1 MSKSKTVLLGV
12 VVAAAALVPLYGD
25 PRSTPVTHPLWARM
39 LLRALD
45 MNEAVRISDQASQV
59 FSTLSWRDSLSYRA
73 DRYLRADGVSVSEE
87 GGRPRVVAEQGV
99 GEVVYP
105 VALVR
110 GGDYRIRARIAGSP
124 SASPTAEIAALGR
137 AEAIKSLTFPSAAV
151 PGWITGGAF
160 YLDPGAYAATILLP
174 PGTALEH
181 VEVAPPCLNP
191 IEPVGGWRPTAVV
204 RADDI
209 AVTALKAI
217 DREDELPPAGTPIEV
232 RGEDLRI
239 DPPVVATNASETGGY
254 EGLWLKAGSK
264 GLRAIVFLNLPEPG
278 LYTLSVYGVPGA
290 GQSWIADSCR
300 KAVVC
305 PGREPAAPGWR
316 VVMTNQFNAGRHSF
330 AVTLGDGG
338 AIERVRLEP
347 KKGAPADY
355 VATLRRLGLEM
366 GPDGAVTPDKAV
378 DAMKF
383 VRDRRRDSIETL
395 CGDVELR
402 PEPPAPAPIIAAAP
416 VTAAPAAPPG
426 VPAPPL
432 PPPLPPDLGP
442 QEPASPTQ
450 PQG

>member
-1 MSKSKTVLLGV
+1 MTKLKTILLGV
-12 VVAAAALVPLYGD
+12 VVGAAALVPLYGD

-73 DRYLRADGVSVSEE
+73 DRYLRADGVTVTEE
-87 GGRPRVVAEQGV
+87 GGRPRVVAGQGV

-110 GGDYRIRARIAGSP
+110 GGDYRLRARIGGNP
-124 SASPTAEIAALGR
+124 SASPTAEIALLGR
-137 AEAIKSLTFPSAAV
+137 AEAIRSLTFPSASV
-151 PGWITGGAF
+151 PGWVTGGSF

-174 PGTALEH
+174 PGTTLEH

-204 RADDI
+204 RTDDV

-217 DREDELPPAGTPIEV
+217 DREDELPPAGTPLEV

-239 DPPVVATNASETGGY
+239 DSPVLTTNVSEAGGY
-254 EGLWLKAGSK
+254 EGPWLKAGPK

-305 PGREPAAPGWR
+305 PGREPTAPGWR
-316 VVMTNQFNAGRHSF
+316 VVLTNQFNAGRHSF
-330 AVTLGDGG
+330 AVTLGDGA

-347 KKGAPADY
+347 KKGTPADY
-355 VATLRRLGLEM
+355 VATLRRLGFDT
-366 GPDGAVTPDKAV
+366 GSDGAVSPDKAV

-383 VRDRRRDSIETL
+383 VRDRRRDVLDTL

-402 PEPPAPAPIIAAAP
+402 PETQAPTPIIAAAP
-416 VTAAPAAPPG
+416 SAVAPAAAG